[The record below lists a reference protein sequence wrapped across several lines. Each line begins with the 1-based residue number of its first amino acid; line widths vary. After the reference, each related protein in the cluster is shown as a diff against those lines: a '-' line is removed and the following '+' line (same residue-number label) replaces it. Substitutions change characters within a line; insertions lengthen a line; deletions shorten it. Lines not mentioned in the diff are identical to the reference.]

1 MSKITKHLKTGV
13 FILGSTIVLGAC
25 GVLSLFL
32 FASGYESVYSR
43 SLPFVH
49 TVDKI
54 DLSAFKQ
61 SYDLDKAI
69 VTDEKAY
76 GTYGVPL
83 TVKFPQRAARLDI
96 TQPLREQNGTWL
108 ARSNTLH
115 LLVPAKP
122 RNGGIGIALIYCRA
136 DFRTITAGTLPA
148 MGSNIFIDTDHNWR
162 YVYKV
167 SSTSVADARENYVM
181 ADGGGASKLLIG
193 CYDEATSTNAYI
205 EATLLSVQGIDS

>member
-1 MSKITKHLKTGV
+1 MKKLMKRVKKTM
-13 FILGSTIVLGAC
+13 FFMGSIVVLASC
-25 GVLSLFL
+25 GLASLFL
-32 FASGYESVYSR
+32 VASGYESIYSR

-49 TVDKI
+49 TVDPINLK
-54 DLSAFKQ
+54 AFEQ
-61 SYDLDKAI
+61 SYNLDQSI
-69 VTDEKAY
+69 VRDDKAY

-96 TQPLREQNGTWL
+96 TQPLRDENGSWL
-108 ARSNTLH
+108 SRANTLH
-115 LLVPAKP
+115 LLVPEKP
-122 RNGGIGIALIYCRA
+122 RNGSIGVALIYCRA
-136 DFRTITAGTLPA
+136 GFRTITSSTLPA

-167 SSTSVADARENYVM
+167 TSTSVADSSRSYVM

-193 CYDEATSTNAYI
+193 CYDEATKTNAYI